1 MSSGDDPWTR
11 HASTW
16 TSNLVSLVYSIVFLL
31 AVTLSRQCISARQMR
46 KATLEDESNVTFR
59 RLTEALAWLSFV
71 SFVVKD
77 IWSIATNN
85 KDGLSSTQHLIHRIP
100 ILLVGVQLT
109 YMVFVTRQV
118 DEFVRIKALSKV
130 QRMRERSAE
139 GDERRGD
146 LDEKN
151 ETACIGW
158 CKRVSVWHMTILLLP
173 WTLTVAAMLLF
184 VILMAVKTYDAM
196 DWPYRGYIATLISWT
211 VLGMWTLGVHCF
223 RTQDQSRKEL
233 RRLDEVDASPFLAIR
248 AFAFFLLMILVG
260 RIGFYAYK
268 HAVEEIHD
276 QTVPGMAQVFD
287 DMASRTLM
295 DGMTLYFSI
304 WMFFFAALKD
314 HPNTST
320 TSRREQEEE
329 EEDNED
335 PTTEPTPVSEASR
348 SKTNTKKK
356 KKKRKNKTTDNV
368 VVEDREPEGTVELHE
383 IKVPLLVPNDR
394 PVVSVPP
401 QRTRSPRKEKVRSNS
416 RSRESISLDEAL

>member
-1 MSSGDDPWTR
+1 MSGDDPWTR
-11 HASTW
+11 HASTF
-16 TSNLVSLVYSIVFLL
+16 TNNIVSLVYSLVFLL
-31 AVTLSRQCISARQMR
+31 AVTLSRRCISARQMR
-46 KATLEDESNVTFR
+46 KATIEDESNVTFR
-59 RLTEALAWLSFV
+59 RLTEGLAWLSFV
-71 SFVVKD
+71 SFVVKE
-77 IWSIATNN
+77 ILSIANNN

-118 DEFVRIKALSKV
+118 DEFVRIKALSKI

-139 GDERRGD
+139 GDERPGD
-146 LDEKN
+146 NDEKDQ
-151 ETACIGW
+151 TACIGW

-184 VILMAVKTYDAM
+184 VILMAVKSYDAM

-233 RRLDEVDASPFLAIR
+233 RRLDRDDETASPFLALR

-295 DGMTLYFSI
+295 DGTTLYFLI
-304 WMFFFAALKD
+304 WMFFFASLED
-314 HPNTST
+314 HTKAS
-320 TSRREQEEE
+320 TSRRDQEEE
-329 EEDNED
+329 EEEEERIEPD
-335 PTTEPTPVSEASR
+335 PVPT
-348 SKTNTKKK
+348 KTKTK
-356 KKKRKNKTTDNV
+356 KKKRKEKTTP
-368 VVEDREPEGTVELHE
+368 DRQPTGTVELHE
-383 IKVPLLVPNDR
+383 IKVPLLPEDR
-394 PVVSVPP
+394 PVAPVSVRAVSPP
-401 QRTRSPRKEKVRSNS
+401 KRTPVSKQEKVRSNS
-416 RSRESISLDEAL
+416 RSRSSLEESL